1 MASFHE
7 RLSANAGFRVDDW
20 AEWWASVSQRGV
32 LIELLLIVG
41 CGVLAWAL
49 SATARRAWFRERNG
63 ASILGGEHAYDGAL
77 FPLLWL
83 GIAYLARV
91 ELAHWQ
97 PTPLFRV
104 ALPAL
109 MALAIIRIGVKV
121 LQAAFP
127 KAEAV
132 RALERSI
139 SWLAWLG
146 YVLWVTG
153 LLPVMM
159 DELDQLTWQMG
170 GATLSVGML
179 LRGAVTVGGV
189 VVLALW
195 ISASLEARLLQAAS
209 GAELSVRIAIANA
222 VRALLLFVG
231 VLVAF
236 SAVGINLTALSV
248 LGGAIGV
255 GIGLGLQKLA
265 ANYVSGFVILAE
277 RAIRI
282 GDMVRVD
289 GFEGQVAHIRT
300 RYTVIRAGNGR
311 ESIVPNE
318 ILVTQRVE
326 NLSMTDSRVWVS
338 TSVSVGYDSDV
349 DLVMGLLRDAAL
361 ACKDVLRE
369 PGPKVTFTAFG
380 ADGLEFTVGFWID
393 QLETA
398 QASLR
403 SEVNLAILRALR
415 ANDIDIPFPQRVVH
429 MAADSAAVSASAPP
443 RSHPNEQSSQPG

>member
-1 MASFHE
+1 MASFQE
-7 RLSANAGFRVDDW
+7 RLNASAGFRVDDW
-20 AEWWASVSQRGV
+20 AEWWASVSQRGA
-32 LIELLLIVG
+32 LIELLVILG

-49 SATARRAWFRERNG
+49 TSTARRAWFRQRDS
-63 ASILGGEHAYDGAL
+63 ASILGGERAYDGAL

-83 GIAYLARV
+83 GLAYLARV

-97 PTPLFRV
+97 PVPLFRI

-109 MALAIIRIGVKV
+109 LALVVIRIGVKV

-179 LRGAVTVGGV
+179 IRGAVTVGAV

-195 ISASLEARLLQAAS
+195 VSAALETRLLQAAS

-265 ANYVSGFVILAE
+265 ANYVSGFVVLAE

-282 GDMVRVD
+282 GDMIRVD

-318 ILVTQRVE
+318 MLVTQRVE
-326 NLSMTDSRVWVS
+326 NLSMTDSRVWLS

-349 DLVMGLLRDAAL
+349 DLVMDLLAQAARS
-361 ACKDVLRE
+361 CKDVLRE
-369 PGPKVTFTAFG
+369 PGPKVTFTSFG

-415 ANDIDIPFPQRVVH
+415 EQGIDIPFPQRVVH
-429 MAADSAAVSASAPP
+429 MASNAAATSAPV
-443 RSHPNEQSSQPG
+443 